1 MQSRHLTMFM
11 FRSIFGRMTRV
22 IRTLGQAARHGML
35 VRAECPAC
43 DRKADFFA
51 NDLCGFFGFGR
62 EIDTLPFRCGACGMP
77 AKRIRALAFPA
88 DERAR
93 KVVWRPVTVK

>member
-1 MQSRHLTMFM
+1 
-11 FRSIFGRMTRV
+11 MTRT
-22 IRTLGQAARHGML
+22 IRTLGQAARHAML

-62 EIDTLPFRCGACGMP
+62 EIDSLPFTCGACGRP
-77 AKRIRALAFPA
+77 ASRITAMEFPS
-88 DERAR
+88 DERAD
-93 KVVWRPVTVK
+93 KVVWRPVKVR